1 MDTHTFSRDGGDTGL
16 FPIAYEDEDPV
27 SLELFRDLLHRALS
41 IDDDTRFWNYL
52 EQGIAAI
59 ERGMTPESIARF
71 EYAADYVLVFHG
83 MPSWT
88 SMKHRN
94 GPAAAAPSRPPAVA
108 PALSFGT
115 A

>member
-1 MDTHTFSRDGGDTGL
+1 MDTYSLSRNSGDTGM
-16 FPIAYEDEDPV
+16 FPIAYEEEDPA
-27 SLELFRDLLHRALS
+27 SLELFRDLLHRSLS
-41 IDDDTRFWNYL
+41 IEDDTRFWDYL
-52 EQGIAAI
+52 EQGIRTI
-59 ERGMTPESIARF
+59 ERDMSPEAVARF

-94 GPAAAAPSRPPAVA
+94 GNPATVPGVEAQPA
-108 PALSFGT
+108 FGT

>member
-1 MDTHTFSRDGGDTGL
+1 MDTYSLSRNSGDTGM
-16 FPIAYEDEDPV
+16 FPIAYEEEDPT
-27 SLELFRDLLHRALS
+27 SLELFRDLLHRSLS
-41 IDDDTRFWNYL
+41 IEDDTRFWDYL
-52 EQGIAAI
+52 EQGIRTI
-59 ERGMTPESIARF
+59 ERGMSAEAIARF

-94 GPAAAAPSRPPAVA
+94 GAPAAVA
-108 PALSFGT
+108 GVDAQPVFGT

>member
-1 MDTHTFSRDGGDTGL
+1 MDTHAYSPPIGNGDV
-16 FPIAYEDEDPV
+16 FPIAYEDEDPA
-27 SLELFRDLLHRALS
+27 SIQLFRDLLHRCLS
-41 IDDDTRFWNYL
+41 IDDDTRFWNAL
-52 EQGIAAI
+52 EQGIRSI
-59 ERGMTPESIARF
+59 ERGMSPEHIARF

-94 GPAAAAPSRPPAVA
+94 GVSV
-108 PALSFGT
+108 PALRN

>member
-1 MDTHTFSRDGGDTGL
+1 MDTHTYSRNGDDAGQ

-52 EQGIAAI
+52 EQGIRSI
-59 ERGMTPESIARF
+59 ERGMTPAAIARF
-71 EYAADYVLVFHG
+71 EYAADYELVFHG

-94 GPAAAAPSRPPAVA
+94 GTPANVKPATAAISY
-108 PALSFGT
+108 GT